1 MGAIAAAAARRV
13 RSEKADERA
22 PHRTGLS
29 SARMREGEGIHKRH
43 SSRRPRPVAGKDPFV
58 RTTVSSTS
66 TSHVEPYEFLLYDLT
81 PLTST

>member
-43 SSRRPRPVAGKDPFV
+43 SSRPRPSRA
-58 RTTVSSTS
+58 RTLSYVLSS

-81 PLTST
+81 P